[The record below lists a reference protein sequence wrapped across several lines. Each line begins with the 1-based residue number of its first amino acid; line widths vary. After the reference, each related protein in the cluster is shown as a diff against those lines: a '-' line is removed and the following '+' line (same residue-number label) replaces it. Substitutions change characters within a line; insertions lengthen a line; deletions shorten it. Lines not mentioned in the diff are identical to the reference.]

1 LFLWLPIQAFY
12 GVLAIIRSLPYA
24 ATALNTMAKN
34 ARGVKTMPRPHY
46 PELETER
53 LRLRYWRESDIT
65 AYAALCADAQTMQYL
80 GGVNDRLESWRHMA
94 VMVGH
99 WQLKGYGHWVVE
111 EKASGLFVGRVGF
124 LKPDGWPGFEL
135 GWTIARPHWR
145 QGFAYEAASCA
156 LAYAFNQT
164 ERMQVISLIDPDNFA
179 SIAVAKKLG
188 QGFFEKTELMGKMVD
203 VYKID
208 RPLNL

>member
-1 LFLWLPIQAFY
+1 M
-12 GVLAIIRSLPYA
+12 GMLAIIRALPYA
-24 ATALNTMAKN
+24 SPALNTMAKN
-34 ARGVKTMPRPHY
+34 ARGEKTMSRPHY

-53 LRLRYWRESDIT
+53 LRLRYWCESDIT

-111 EKASGLFVGRVGF
+111 EKASGQFIGRVGF
-124 LKPDGWPGFEL
+124 LYPDGWPGFEL

-145 QGFAYEAASCA
+145 KGFAYEAASCA
-156 LAYAFNQT
+156 LAYVFNQT
-164 ERMQVISLIDPDNFA
+164 ERMQVISLIDPANLA
-179 SIAVAKKLG
+179 SVAVAKKLG
-188 QGFFEKTELMGKMVD
+188 QVFFEKTELMGKMVD
-203 VYKID
+203 VYKVE
-208 RPLNL
+208 RSLNLQN